1 MKSHIFALRLPA
13 FDSCQL
19 QLSLIA
25 GDVIFLGLNFA
36 EDVNE
41 STRARGGGK
50 LPKVGAVEEKLGMV
64 FLKWMATEKTCG
76 DD

>member
-25 GDVIFLGLNFA
+25 GDVFFRSLNFV
-36 EDVNE
+36 EDMDE
-41 STRARGGGK
+41 STRPRGGGQ
-50 LPKVGAVEEKLGMV
+50 LPKYGAVEEKLDMV
-64 FLKWMATEKTCG
+64 FLKWMAIKKIYR